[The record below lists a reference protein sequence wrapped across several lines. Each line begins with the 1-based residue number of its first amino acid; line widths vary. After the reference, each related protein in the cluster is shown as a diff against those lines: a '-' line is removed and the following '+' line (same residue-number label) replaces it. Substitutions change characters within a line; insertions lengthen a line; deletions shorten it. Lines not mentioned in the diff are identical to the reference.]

1 LSGALATASGSAAIA
16 YSIQNI
22 ASAGDHIVSAATI
35 YGGTYN
41 LFAHTLPEF
50 GITTT
55 FVDPDDLEA
64 LKGAIQ
70 ENTKA
75 VFVESLGNPDINIV
89 DLEKISE
96 IAHEAKIP
104 VIVDNTF
111 ATPYLFKPFEYG
123 ADIVVY
129 STTKFI
135 GGHGLSI
142 GGAIVD
148 SGNFDWTNG
157 KFPKLVNP
165 DPSYH
170 GLSWTEATGKAAY
183 ITRARTILLRD
194 TGAALSPFNA
204 WTILLGIET
213 LSLRLER
220 HVENAQ
226 QVAEFL
232 EQHPKVS
239 WVKYPTLKGNKYYD
253 RAQKYFPKGTS
264 AVFSFG
270 LKDGAEAG
278 KKLVGLTE
286 IFSLLANVG
295 DAKSLI
301 IHPASTTHSQL
312 SEAELLQTG
321 TTPETI
327 RLSVGLE
334 NIDDLLA
341 DLSQAL
347 DKI

>member
-1 LSGALATASGSAAIA
+1 M
-16 YSIQNI
+16 
-22 ASAGDHIVSAATI
+22 
-35 YGGTYN
+35 
-41 LFAHTLPEF
+41 
-50 GITTT
+50 
-55 FVDPDDLEA
+55 
-64 LKGAIQ
+64 
-70 ENTKA
+70 
-75 VFVESLGNPDINIV
+75 
-89 DLEKISE
+89 
-96 IAHEAKIP
+96 
-104 VIVDNTF
+104 
-111 ATPYLFKPFEYG
+111 
-123 ADIVVY
+123 
-129 STTKFI
+129 
-135 GGHGLSI
+135 
-142 GGAIVD
+142 
-148 SGNFDWTNG
+148 
-157 KFPKLVNP
+157 
-165 DPSYH
+165 
-170 GLSWTEATGKAAY
+170 
-183 ITRARTILLRD
+183 
-194 TGAALSPFNA
+194 
-204 WTILLGIET
+204 
-213 LSLRLER
+213 SLRLER